1 MLFGASFYD
10 FNHHQK
16 YILLS
21 FEYGGIYFRYN
32 YNEKRGLSMG

>member
-21 FEYGGIYFRYN
+21 FEYGGYIFDIIT
-32 YNEKRGLSMG
+32 MGKEV